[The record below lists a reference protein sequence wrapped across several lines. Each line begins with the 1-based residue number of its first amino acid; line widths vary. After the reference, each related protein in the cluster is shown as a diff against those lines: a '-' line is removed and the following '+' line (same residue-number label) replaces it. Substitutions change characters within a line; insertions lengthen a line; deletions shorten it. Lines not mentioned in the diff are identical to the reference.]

1 MRSSWTLR
9 GRLRLTCST
18 LDILLCGISTY
29 HLFNK
34 TLASVPTAPELA
46 ASLAAS
52 LITLANEQLLSF
64 DYKDVPV
71 YWRRLH
77 TDATLL
83 SAIALLL
90 LDRAG
95 AEIVRSLDLALIVS
109 GTPGEHR
116 REITF
121 ALIARAQAPLL
132 CDRTPR
138 QEAPERPT
146 KRARLSP
153 LAAPPVLRPI
163 PRLSSPP
170 FPVLPSHP
178 FILPAH
184 CAHWPAATLWS
195 SPAHLLALAGPARV
209 VPVEVGADYTA
220 RDWGQ
225 RIIPLED
232 FLTSLDEGKETLY
245 LAQHDLFRQ
254 IPALRD
260 DVEIPDLVYSAPDTP
275 ADAPD
280 YDPVANEEGYTLNAW
295 LGPAG
300 TVSPAH
306 TDPYFNCYGPSFAS
320 HPLSSLTQSLKQ
332 PRSSARNGSGSPRLP
347 QLRP

>member
-1 MRSSWTLR
+1 MGDTSEPAGPGLESLPAELQSFKDLIRETSSGELILGLPRT
-9 GRLRLTCST
+9 LRLTCST

-95 AEIVRSLDLALIVS
+95 AELVRSLDLALIVS

-138 QEAPERPT
+138 QEASSERPT

-153 LAAPPVLRPI
+153 LAAPPVDRK
-163 PRLSSPP
+163 S
-170 FPVLPSHP
+170 
-178 FILPAH
+178 
-184 CAHWPAATLWS
+184 
-195 SPAHLLALAGPARV
+195 V
-209 VPVEVGADYTA
+209 V
-220 RDWGQ
+220 
-225 RIIPLED
+225 
-232 FLTSLDEGKETLY
+232 
-245 LAQHDLFRQ
+245 
-254 IPALRD
+254 
-260 DVEIPDLVYSAPDTP
+260 
-275 ADAPD
+275 
-280 YDPVANEEGYTLNAW
+280 
-295 LGPAG
+295 
-300 TVSPAH
+300 
-306 TDPYFNCYGPSFAS
+306 
-320 HPLSSLTQSLKQ
+320 
-332 PRSSARNGSGSPRLP
+332 
-347 QLRP
+347 